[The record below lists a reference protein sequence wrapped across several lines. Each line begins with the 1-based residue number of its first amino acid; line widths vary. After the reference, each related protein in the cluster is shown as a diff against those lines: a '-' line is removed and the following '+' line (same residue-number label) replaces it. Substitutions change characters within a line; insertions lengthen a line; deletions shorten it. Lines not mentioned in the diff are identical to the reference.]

1 MGREKFPYISFSA
14 SILAI
19 LALVAL
25 TVIEYVVYSEI
36 LSAQELDYLDHEVS
50 RGAYVF
56 MAYLAMFY
64 PVAAVFGL
72 ATSWYCGAN
81 TAIIWVKRVSYMIL
95 GICIVVLFPF
105 CAALLGWSDPIWV
118 TMQIFQWFGNLFL

>member
-1 MGREKFPYISFSA
+1 MGKEKFPYISFSA

-50 RGAYVF
+50 RGA
-56 MAYLAMFY
+56 
-64 PVAAVFGL
+64 
-72 ATSWYCGAN
+72 
-81 TAIIWVKRVSYMIL
+81 
-95 GICIVVLFPF
+95 
-105 CAALLGWSDPIWV
+105 
-118 TMQIFQWFGNLFL
+118 